1 MFVVFIVFSFSFH
14 RETKQ
19 SVLHV
24 TLMVQLDG
32 FYVLGTFLTAAQIS
46 LQGYHLSLKFLPFNF
61 NERRVTDDLFV
72 FFKYTYLYIMT
83 PTAMIS
89 PPPLPLQPFLT
100 KDSIFEI

>member
-1 MFVVFIVFSFSFH
+1 MFSFSFH

-46 LQGYHLSLKFLPFNF
+46 LQGYHLSLKFLPLNF
-61 NERRVTDDLFV
+61 NERRVTDDLCFFFKFCFAFFAKTGKDLQNLFSV
-72 FFKYTYLYIMT
+72 FFT
-83 PTAMIS
+83 
-89 PPPLPLQPFLT
+89 
-100 KDSIFEI
+100 